1 MQDALALPWLM
12 LTAAHNIDHTKL
24 ISKYCDLQFEGLCS
38 RGVPQSPDRK
48 KSYYPKREGGNSR
61 GGGRMAGTQVSTHR
75 IDIETEM
82 SGTARQEGEEPRREP
97 GILGEG
103 GAERAE

>member
-1 MQDALALPWLM
+1 M
-12 LTAAHNIDHTKL
+12 LTTAHNIDHTKL

-38 RGVPQSPDRK
+38 RGGPQGPDRK
-48 KSYYPKREGGNSR
+48 KSYYPKRESGNSR
-61 GGGRMAGTQVSTHR
+61 GGGRMAHR

-82 SGTARQEGEEPRREP
+82 SATARQEGEEPRREP

-103 GAERAE
+103 GAGRTE